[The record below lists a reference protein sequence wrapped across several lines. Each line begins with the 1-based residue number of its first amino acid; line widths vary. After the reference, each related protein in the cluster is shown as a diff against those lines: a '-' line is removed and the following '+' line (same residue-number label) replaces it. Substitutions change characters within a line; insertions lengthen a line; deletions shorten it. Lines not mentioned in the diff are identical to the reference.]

1 MTDAG
6 VDAYLAKQPPEQRA
20 VIERLREIVRAIA
33 PDATEAISYG
43 IIGLKLDGRVLVWLA
58 GWKRHVSIYPLT
70 TGFLAEHAAELER
83 FTLKK
88 GTLQLPL
95 GTPIP
100 DELIEALVRSRL
112 EELRQ
117 PD

>member
-1 MTDAG
+1 MTGDG
-6 VDAYLAKQPPEQRA
+6 VDAYLAKQPSEQRA
-20 VIERLREIVRAIA
+20 AIERLREIVRAVA
-33 PDATEAISYG
+33 PDVTEAISYG
-43 IIGLKLDGRVLVWLA
+43 IIGLKLDGRALVWLA

-70 TGFLAEHAAELER
+70 SSFLSEHAAELER

-95 GTPIP
+95 GAPIP
-100 DELIEALVRSRL
+100 DELIDALVRSRL

-117 PD
+117 AD